1 MLSNL
6 NSLDLNLNNMRRTRT
21 VKVGELVDDLF
32 RDPTIRR
39 KIAEGRL
46 PDTWA
51 EVAGPM
57 VASCTDAVTYKNGIM
72 TVKITSSV
80 VRHEVFMQRTFL
92 RDQINVRSGAVLVRE
107 LIVK

>member
-1 MLSNL
+1 
-6 NSLDLNLNNMRRTRT
+6 MRRTRT

-51 EVAGPM
+51 EAAGPL
-57 VASCTDAVTYKNGIM
+57 AAAYTDEVVFKHGIL
-72 TVKITSSV
+72 TVKITSPV
-80 VRHEVFMQRTFL
+80 VRHEVFMKRSFL
-92 RDQINVRSGAVLVRE
+92 RDEINMRSGAILVRE
-107 LIVK
+107 LRVK